1 MKHLF
6 LSFSAAFL
14 LMACGNSEAP
24 ADAATAQPEK
34 SPACACV
41 DHYKT
46 DDAQLKA
53 DCDERR
59 KDQAFDDEFRRC
71 LGASILGKEPGQ
83 VELRKEEEMSIEA
96 PGDGRFAVVNDRSR
110 IGWSARKIGG
120 GHNGEV
126 PVKGGY
132 FVFEGGNITSGE
144 VIIDMAAL
152 VNRDL
157 KDETERMK
165 LEGHLKSAD
174 FFDVA
179 KYPEAKFVVSS
190 ASIVDGK
197 GDISG
202 QLTIKG
208 TTKAATLKNAVVA
221 RSGNNEAVIGGALIF
236 DRTEYNIRYGS
247 SKFFDDLGDAV
258 INDEVTLNIG
268 VRGRRDA

>member
-14 LMACGNSEAP
+14 LMACGNSETP

-46 DDAQLKA
+46 NDAQLKA

-71 LGASILGKEPGQ
+71 LGASILGKDPGQ
-83 VELRKEEEMSIEA
+83 VEIRKEEEMSLEA
-96 PGDGRFAVVNDRSR
+96 PVDGRFSVLNDRSR

-132 FVFEGGNITSGE
+132 FIFEGGNITSGE

-152 VNRDL
+152 MNRDL
-157 KDETERMK
+157 KDDAERLK
-165 LEGHLKSAD
+165 LEGPLKSAD

-197 GDISG
+197 GDITG

-208 TTKAATLKNAVVA
+208 TTKAATLKNAIVA

>member
-6 LSFSAAFL
+6 LSFITAIV

-24 ADAATAQPEK
+24 AETTADQPAK

-46 DDAQLKA
+46 DDNQLKTK
-53 DCDERR
+53 CDQQR
-59 KDQAFDDEFRRC
+59 KDQAFDEEFRRC

-83 VELRKEEEMSIEA
+83 VELRKEEEMSIES
-96 PGDGRFAVVNDRSR
+96 PGDGRFAVVTERSR

-126 PVKGGY
+126 PVKGG
-132 FVFEGGNITSGE
+132 FFTFEGGNITGGE

-152 VNRDL
+152 ANRDL
-157 KDETERMK
+157 KDEDERLK

-174 FFDVA
+174 FFDIA
-179 KYPEAKFVVSS
+179 KYPDAKFVVSS
-190 ASIVDGK
+190 ATITEGK
-197 GDISG
+197 GDIFG

-247 SKFFDDLGDAV
+247 AKFFDDLGDAV
-258 INDEVTLNIG
+258 INDEVTLSIG
-268 VRGRRDA
+268 VRGRRDQ